1 MGFSA
6 GESIIRQRM
15 TLNYWLY
22 GMMTMPRIREDR
34 KRKEEMRNST
44 SGSGTVGHTVKICL
58 AL

>member
-1 MGFSA
+1 
-6 GESIIRQRM
+6 M

>member
-22 GMMTMPRIREDR
+22 GMMTMPRIREER
-34 KRKEEMRNST
+34 KRKEEMRNPT